1 VTTCECCSLYGTNAL
16 GFCICC
22 HYSTSLEIE
31 TEDAEHTQHHRVK
44 GRTTSRASTMNF
56 KRCAS
61 LITTFKRPQKFQVRR
76 MAEESQ
82 SFTDI
87 PPPPPDN
94 SSLIAIGGIV
104 TFGVLCTIYIASL
117 PENNYDSIGL
127 MSAPGQV
134 PPEKKA

>member
-1 VTTCECCSLYGTNAL
+1 
-16 GFCICC
+16 
-22 HYSTSLEIE
+22 
-31 TEDAEHTQHHRVK
+31 
-44 GRTTSRASTMNF
+44 MNF

-94 SSLIAIGGIV
+94 SSFIAIGGIV
-104 TFGVLCTIYIASL
+104 TFGVLCTLYIATL

-127 MSAPGQV
+127 MSAPGQI
-134 PPEKKA
+134 PPEKKF